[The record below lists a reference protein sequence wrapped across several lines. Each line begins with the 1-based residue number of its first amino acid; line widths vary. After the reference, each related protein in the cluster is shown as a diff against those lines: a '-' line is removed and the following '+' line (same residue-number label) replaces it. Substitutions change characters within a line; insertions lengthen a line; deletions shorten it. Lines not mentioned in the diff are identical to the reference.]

1 MIRTVSQS
9 APAEPEVAP
18 RPAPVLDEVVL
29 VLNQN
34 YEPLNVCSV
43 RRAMTLVFGGK
54 ASSVELGDGRVRS
67 VSQVFRIPSVVRLER
82 YIRAPRRRVVLSKR
96 NVLKRDSY
104 QCQYCGLI
112 DRKMTIDHIVPKK
125 HDGPETWENL
135 VTACVACNARKGD
148 RPAEQAGM
156 RLRRKPK
163 RPNNVTFIRNFV
175 GVADHRWKPYL
186 FLD

>member
-9 APAEPEVAP
+9 APLEPATAP
-18 RPAPVLDEVVL
+18 RPAPVLDEAVL

-34 YEPLNVCSV
+34 YEPFNVCSV
-43 RRAMTLVFGGK
+43 RRALTLVFGGK

-67 VSQVFRIPSVVRLER
+67 VSEAFLIPSVVRLER

-96 NVLKRDSY
+96 NVLKRDGY
-104 QCQYCGLI
+104 QCQYCGLVE
-112 DRKMTIDHIVPKK
+112 RKMTIDHVVPKK
-125 HDGPETWENL
+125 HKGPETWENL
-135 VTACVACNARKGD
+135 VAACVTCNARKGD
-148 RPAEQAGM
+148 RPPELAGM
-156 RLRRKPK
+156 SLRRKPK
-163 RPNNVTFIRNFV
+163 RPNTVTFIRNFV